1 MNEKIISQQSVVPPQ
16 NNMRERKQK
25 KKRHIGTYIALIVAV
40 LLVCFPVYIALITSL
55 MTKSEANYVEFHWI
69 PQQGIS
75 FRGYIEAFTK
85 DYNGPNVLKSL
96 WNTLWM
102 YIPPTLIGL
111 YFSAMAAFAFAK
123 LNFMFKNAIFVI
135 LMLAI
140 MIPSNMG
147 TIAKLL
153 IYDNMRWLG
162 TPLPIMIP
170 RMFGAITMIFF
181 LRQFYFG
188 MPKDII
194 DAARIDG
201 LGFFS
206 VFNRIMLPLSVSPLL
221 VQFIFAFIAAYND
234 YNDPLYF
241 LTSNVNLRTIQLTLA
256 FLVDPYQ
263 QDWPLRMAACIASAI
278 PMFILYL
285 FTQDI
290 MLKGLDISASIKG

>member
-1 MNEKIISQQSVVPPQ
+1 MSEKVINDQTIVPPQ
-16 NNMRERKQK
+16 KEKKPK
-25 KKRHIGTYIALIVAV
+25 KKRYIGTYIALIVTV

-55 MTKSEANYVEFHWI
+55 MTKAEANYVEFHWI

-123 LNFMFKNAIFVI
+123 LNFPFKNAIFVI

-188 MPKDII
+188 IPKDLI

-201 LGFFS
+201 LGFFG
-206 VFNRIMLPLSVSPLL
+206 VFNRITLPLSVSPLL

-285 FTQDI
+285 FTQGI

>member
-1 MNEKIISQQSVVPPQ
+1 MSEKVINDQTIVPPQ
-16 NNMRERKQK
+16 KEKKPK
-25 KKRHIGTYIALIVAV
+25 KKRYICTYIALIVTV

-55 MTKSEANYVEFHWI
+55 MTKAEANYVEFHWI

-123 LNFMFKNAIFVI
+123 LNFPFKNAIFVI

-188 MPKDII
+188 IPKDLI

-201 LGFFS
+201 LGFFG
-206 VFNRIMLPLSVSPLL
+206 VFNRIILPLSVSPLL

-285 FTQDI
+285 FTQGI